1 MRLALIYNPN
11 QRVALGER
19 CYKILKEYRNLEIK
33 QFDLKEIQNVKNGF
47 DFYLR
52 IDDGDYSLN
61 LPDCLHPCG
70 FWLSDTHLPKPYKKI
85 KNSIKN
91 YDFVFCM
98 QKEGKIR
105 LEKETKKGCFWIPWA
120 ADEVPLDFKFPQEE
134 EKIWDICFIGTEG
147 KHSLRKVVLEI
158 LKINYPNSYFG
169 RANYTQILNYYSK
182 ARIVVNYPINN
193 DINLRI
199 FEAMSAGAL
208 VITHRIKDNG
218 FEEIFKENEHLVV
231 FDDILKEMRQKID
244 FYLGNKDLRQKIAYQ
259 GFEYVKNNHT
269 LRHRLRDI
277 FKIIGFDL
285 ENLR

>member
-19 CYKILKEYRNLEIK
+19 CYRILKEYRNLEIK

-105 LEKETKKGCFWIPWA
+105 LEKETKKCCFWIPWA
-120 ADEVPLDFKFPQEE
+120 TDEVPLDFKFPQEE

-169 RANYTQILNYYSK
+169 RAHYTEILNYYSK

-208 VITHRIKDNG
+208 VITHRIKDDG

-244 FYLGNKDLRQKIAYQ
+244 FYLENKDLRQKIAYQ

-269 LRHRLRDI
+269 FRHRLRDI